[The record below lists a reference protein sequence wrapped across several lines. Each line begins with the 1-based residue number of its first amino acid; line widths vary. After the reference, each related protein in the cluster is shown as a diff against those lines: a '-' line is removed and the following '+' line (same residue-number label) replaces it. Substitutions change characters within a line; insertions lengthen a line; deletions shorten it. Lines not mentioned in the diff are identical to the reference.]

1 MKNFVRPVILI
12 SARSISVNKIVSP
25 IIYLHNPETVLINN
39 IYSSP
44 SSTSENRFT
53 GASCTTDPSEAIN
66 WGSKG
71 TNSKKIGRASCR
83 ERKEISGGR
92 GAEKKKKRE

>member
-71 TNSKKIGRASCR
+71 TNSKNTPLSRSEEHTSELQSRGHIVCR
-83 ERKEISGGR
+83 L
-92 GAEKKKKRE
+92 